1 MFGICMCGWSILIR
15 SKDYSLI
22 IEWIAYIFSIVTWY
36 MSVCEF
42 FSVPAKEDSKFPL
55 DHIANFFCVWMN
67 AKCVMKFIPFDAT

>member
-1 MFGICMCGWSILIR
+1 
-15 SKDYSLI
+15 
-22 IEWIAYIFSIVTWY
+22 

-67 AKCVMKFIPFDAT
+67 AKCVMKFAPFDAT